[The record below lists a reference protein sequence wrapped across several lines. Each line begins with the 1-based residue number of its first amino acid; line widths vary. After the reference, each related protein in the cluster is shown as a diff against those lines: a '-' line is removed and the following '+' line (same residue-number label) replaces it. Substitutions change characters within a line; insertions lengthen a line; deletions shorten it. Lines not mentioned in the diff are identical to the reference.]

1 MPIPRVHNVCELLSP
16 QDTGVSVRKRVIK
29 ILRDI
34 CVLQPE
40 FPKVNEI
47 CIRIIRRITDEEGIK
62 VKASPLYGHV
72 LYTLVNGKQI
82 LLFEWCV
89 LGFSLIRRCICHSLK
104 IN

>member
-1 MPIPRVHNVCELLSP
+1 M
-16 QDTGVSVRKRVIK
+16 SVRKRVIK

-62 VKASPLYGHV
+62 VKADPLRV
-72 LYTLVNGKQI
+72 KI
-82 LLFEWCV
+82 
-89 LGFSLIRRCICHSLK
+89 CIVQY
-104 IN
+104 INKWQASGPGGNLECIHFVTALT